1 LEHWPK
7 VSLFCWVQFEGHPSW
22 VLPVDQGMQH
32 FTLAKHRLGDAYRN
46 AVSAITSNNTES
58 RFIESGML
66 TPEEFLQAGDQ
77 LTFKFPTWRWESGDP
92 SRRASYLPG
101 DRQYLITRNV
111 PCRDRVRALDYA
123 LDHNTKSEDDW
134 LLPPVTGSSGAGE
147 ELRDIDD
154 LRADAADT
162 SSRPK
167 ASIEAPGLGIIDA
180 KDDFFSAPAVGSSG
194 LPDFSDL
201 DAQLQEEDPSACPAA
216 GSSCNPFGSSD
227 YIVAEAPD
235 AHIVQTR
242 TYDLS
247 ITYDKYY
254 QTPRL
259 WLFGYDES
267 GEPLK
272 PEQVYEDVLSDYVSK
287 TVTVDPHPLTGTP
300 TVSIHPCKHAQ
311 VMKKVVQDW
320 IEQGITPR
328 HDLALFVFLK
338 FISSVVPTIN
348 YDFTMEIEF

>member
-1 LEHWPK
+1 
-7 VSLFCWVQFEGHPSW
+7 
-22 VLPVDQGMQH
+22 MQH
-32 FTLAKHRLGDAYRN
+32 FTLAKHRLGDAYRT
-46 AVSAITSNNTES
+46 AVSSLTSASGES
-58 RFIESGML
+58 RFVESGTL
-66 TPEEFLQAGDQ
+66 TPQEFLEAGDQ
-77 LTFKFPTWRWESGDP
+77 LAFKFPTWRWESGDP
-92 SRRASYLPG
+92 SRHGSHLPS

-111 PCRDRVRALDYA
+111 PCRTRVRALDYA
-123 LDHNTKSEDDW
+123 IDHQTQTEDDW
-134 LLPPVTGSSGAGE
+134 LLPPVTSGAPAAGE
-147 ELRDIDD
+147 ELRDVDD
-154 LRADAADT
+154 LAAGG
-162 SSRPK
+162 RGGE
-167 ASIEAPGLGIIDA
+167 ASGSGGLGLVMDA
-180 KDDFFSAPAVGSSG
+180 QDDFLSSPPAGGGGGGAAASG

-216 GSSCNPFGSSD
+216 ASTRATVGSDCFV
-227 YIVAEAPD
+227 VADAPD
-235 AHIVQTR
+235 ANIVHTR

-259 WLFGYDES
+259 WLFGYNES

-272 PEQVYEDVLSDYVSK
+272 PEEVYEDVLSDYVAK

-311 VMKKVVQDW
+311 VMQKVVADW

-338 FISSVVPTIN
+338 FISGVVPTIN